1 MGYFM
6 KVNGRKG
13 WWTADVPCQGSAC
26 DDLAAALAETFGVGV
41 QVHDNAVRLYLSIEK
56 TASNW
61 KDTLQETVK
70 KFRESLGLPATDPI
84 IYGFCEDTDWNA
96 RWKEGFK
103 PLRVGKRLVITP
115 TWESYVPHPNDLV
128 LTLDPGMA
136 FGTGHHETTRLCL
149 EWLEEVITTW
159 QESTPPSLLDV
170 GTGSG
175 ILAMA
180 GALLGFHPVIGVD
193 NDPEAVQIA
202 EENRA
207 LNPRASSVQFMTGT
221 AEKVSGRFAV
231 VVANIQA
238 GPLAAM
244 AETLARRVAFG
255 GRLGLCG
262 LLEDQAPEVTARY
275 EALGFRV
282 TGQRQ
287 AGPWVLVSLRS
298 GL

>member
-1 MGYFM
+1 ME
-6 KVNGRKG
+6 VNGRKG
-13 WWTADVPCQGSAC
+13 WWTADVPCRDSAC
-26 DDLAAALAETFGVGV
+26 DDLAAVLAETFGVGV
-41 QVHDNAVRLYLSIEK
+41 QVHDNAVRLYLSVEK
-56 TASNW
+56 AASNW
-61 KDTLQETVK
+61 KDTLEKTVK
-70 KFRESLGLPATDPI
+70 KFHESLDLPATDSI
-84 IYGFCEDTDWNA
+84 VYGFCEDTDWNA

-103 PLRVGKRLVITP
+103 PLRVGKRLVIAP
-115 TWESYVPHPNDLV
+115 TWECYVALPNDLV

-149 EWLEEVITTW
+149 EWLEEVIAAW
-159 QESTPPSLLDV
+159 RGSIPPSLLDV

-180 GALLGFHPVIGVD
+180 GALLGFQPVVGVD

-221 AEKVSGRFAV
+221 AEQVPGRFAV

-238 GPLAAM
+238 GPLADM
-244 AETLARRVAFG
+244 AETLARRVASG
-255 GRLGLCG
+255 GQLGLCG

-275 EALGFRV
+275 EAVGFCV
-282 TGQRQ
+282 QRQWQ